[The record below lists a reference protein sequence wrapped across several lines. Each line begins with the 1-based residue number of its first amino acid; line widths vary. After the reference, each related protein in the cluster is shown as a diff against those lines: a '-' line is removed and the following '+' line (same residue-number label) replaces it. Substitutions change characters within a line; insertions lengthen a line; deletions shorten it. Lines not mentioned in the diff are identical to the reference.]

1 MKPYNLNCG
10 RGIVLIDNIN
20 KFKEDLKKGKQ
31 FQVADYHSF
40 YI

>member
-20 KFKEDLKKGKQ
+20 KFKEDLKKGK
-31 FQVADYHSF
+31 
-40 YI
+40 